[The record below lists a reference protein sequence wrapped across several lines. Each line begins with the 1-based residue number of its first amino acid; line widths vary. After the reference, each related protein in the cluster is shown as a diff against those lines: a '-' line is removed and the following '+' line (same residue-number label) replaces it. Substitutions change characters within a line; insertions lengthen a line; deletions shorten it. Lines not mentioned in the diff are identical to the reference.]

1 MQSLIFNPSLAT
13 PGELPRRGKR
23 RPLGGGAAEK
33 MEPQRASY
41 FAGFAARRHAA
52 TGKFRPFFR
61 GGASVLCKAKLEK
74 VAFSHFFDSLCF
86 PLIIGITL

>member
-1 MQSLIFNPSLAT
+1 M
-13 PGELPRRGKR
+13 
-23 RPLGGGAAEK
+23 GGCAAENMK
-33 MEPQRASY
+33 PQRASY